1 MFPLVERLLTEKAD
15 WGGSLEGWK
24 YPVLGSRWWLK
35 SECWLLSHV
44 WLCDIMDCSPPGSS
58 VHGILQARIL
68 ERGAISYSYFLNQE
82 LNLCLLC
89 LLHWQ
94 AVIDHL
100 GSPHIYSQ
108 EHSLLSIQL
117 NNGLRARAHTHTHI
131 KSSSSILDW
140 KILWAEEPG
149 WLLAVGL
156 QRVGHN
162 WASEHYY
169 I

>member
-1 MFPLVERLLTEKAD
+1 MVKKKKVRTMFPLGERLLTEKAD

-68 ERGAISYSYFLNQE
+68 EWGAISYSYSLNQE
-82 LNLCLLC
+82 LNLCLLY

-149 WLLAVGL
+149 
-156 QRVGHN
+156 
-162 WASEHYY
+162 
-169 I
+169 